1 MSDINWDDL
10 ARENLL
16 DTLKKHKRDIA
27 QKDQRIAELEKQVED
42 YEYAL
47 YRVQDDGE
55 WEGGRWIND
64 DSVADVVE
72 LVLAKH
78 KEGK

>member
-27 QKDQRIAELEKQVED
+27 QKDRDIAELVE
-42 YEYAL
+42 AL
-47 YRVQDDGE
+47 GCYVKEVPLGHQPHMMAHKAE
-55 WEGGRWIND
+55 ALI
-64 DSVADVVE
+64 
-72 LVLAKH
+72 AKH
-78 KEGK
+78 KKG